1 MRLCAAVSL
10 LLLVCAYGCARRNA
24 STAPTERQRQ
34 IARLQDFS
42 QEKGMPRTGNFRR
55 ADARKAA
62 YFLCYSAR
70 KWELPEDYNGLR
82 YKESDERGCR
92 IDEQKF
98 DVYFHRVEAVAMV
111 NTPVTQSLEEASDE
125 RALMVAAHE
134 EVHEDPQLQR
144 FPRAVA
150 ESATTLLG
158 ILTAAEFAM
167 RDGDTAAAT
176 HLSEDARTFNRKAQ
190 EVNALHARL
199 RALYAEHRAGKRSR
213 SETAEEKTR
222 LFTEHASACKAFGNA
237 HSINPCLPASN
248 NAGLAFDHTYT
259 RVYPLLYSLF
269 EANHFDLDAFLR
281 TLRGLGEELAKEGPR
296 GRQIARVEQHIRA
309 KIAASVRDPVDNS
322 LEQQIAP

>member
-1 MRLCAAVSL
+1 MRFYFALSFL
-10 LLLVCAYGCARRNA
+10 LLLCGSGCTRH
-24 STAPTERQRQ
+24 STSDPPTERQRQ

-42 QEKGMPRTGNFRR
+42 HEKGMPRTGNFRR
-55 ADARKAA
+55 FDARKAA
-62 YFLCYSAR
+62 YYLCYSAR

-82 YKESDERGCR
+82 YKESDAQGCR
-92 IDEQKF
+92 IDEEKF

-111 NTPVTQSLEEASDE
+111 NTPVTLSLEEASDE

-144 FPRAVA
+144 FPQAVR

-167 RDGDTAAAT
+167 RDGDTATAT
-176 HLSEDARTFNRKAQ
+176 HLSEDARTFKRKAQ

-199 RALYAEHRAGKRSR
+199 RALYEEHRAGKLSR
-213 SETAEEKTR
+213 AETAAEKAR
-222 LFTEHASACKAFGNA
+222 LFAEHASACKSFGNA

-259 RVYPLLYSLF
+259 RFYPLLHTLF
-269 EANHFDLDAFLR
+269 EANHFDLDAFLK
-281 TLRGLGEELAKEGPR
+281 TLRGLGDELAKEGPR
-296 GRQIARVEQHIRA
+296 GRRIAYVEQRIRE
-309 KIAASVRDPVDNS
+309 KIAATGKGRASGMP
-322 LEQQIAP
+322 